1 MKFKKTA
8 AAALALITVIC
19 AVSAAPAANAAD
31 YADYRSGQP
40 TLSDTEKYTASAVLE
55 KERVINEGMSA
66 EVTVDL
72 EKDGDFAVEVE
83 FVLGEGNNAEAEY
96 AFSVDGDE
104 LFDGLR
110 NLTLSKVYK
119 DAGKPTVN
127 ERGDE
132 IRPEQEECP
141 QRQTA
146 FISDPMGY
154 ENEPYIFRLAHGSHK
169 LKFTALRGDITLYAV
184 CLTNDIKIP
193 TDEEYLSGIDVNK
206 SAAGEKIKIDAE
218 FPAFKSSPMLFA
230 SCDKTSY
237 YADPYPNGKTKLNVI
252 GGDNFGKAGQ
262 WLYYETQVK
271 TEGIYYLEIKYKQ
284 NTSVGMASYRKI
296 YIDGKTPCES
306 FSAVAFPYSTRWESL
321 TVSDTGGKALP
332 LYLTAGKHTIKL
344 ETVLGDYGSIVEKI
358 EKCVT
363 AMNEAYLESIMYLT
377 SSPDT
382 NRDYA
387 VEKNLPGVIAAFKEQ
402 AEYLRE
408 VFNDINAVAGG
419 TNDSVS
425 IIERFI
431 RQLDEIV
438 KDPETYPKRLSSV
451 KSNITSLA
459 ALITSLSAQP
469 LTLDYLTLYTESS
482 ELKPAEAGFFKN
494 LLNEM
499 INFWVSFADDYQVR
513 SESEKSGITVWIPAG
528 RDQYDVLN
536 RLIEDSF
543 TPQSGIEA
551 SLRLVSEGA
560 LLPATVAGIG
570 PDVIIQIGNGSPM
583 NYAVRGAVYDISR
596 FSDYE
601 EIAKRFSPA
610 AAVPLTLS
618 GAVYGL
624 PETEQFFMMFYRTD
638 ILKRLDLEAPR
649 TWDEFLVAVTE
660 MQKNNLA
667 AGLPGSLEA
676 YAMILLQRGGS
687 VYSDKTYECAMNST
701 VGVKVF
707 TYFTDMFTNYGFPLT
722 YDALTRFRMG
732 EMPIVIADYTFFN
745 SLQVGAPEIS
755 DLWKMA
761 AVPGTERED
770 GTVDNSTVIAG
781 NACMMLKAAKDP
793 EKAWEFMKWWTS
805 AETQTAYGRNME
817 MILGT
822 SGRVATANLE
832 AAAALS
838 WSKENS
844 DAISAARLSVK
855 GLENVPGSYFLSRHF
870 TNAFRKVV
878 ISGGDAKE
886 AMRYYTKI
894 INNEI
899 NSKCAELGV
908 SVERKQGV

>member
-1 MKFKKTA
+1 
-8 AAALALITVIC
+8 
-19 AVSAAPAANAAD
+19 
-31 YADYRSGQP
+31 
-40 TLSDTEKYTASAVLE
+40 
-55 KERVINEGMSA
+55 
-66 EVTVDL
+66 
-72 EKDGDFAVEVE
+72 
-83 FVLGEGNNAEAEY
+83 
-96 AFSVDGDE
+96 
-104 LFDGLR
+104 
-110 NLTLSKVYK
+110 
-119 DAGKPTVN
+119 
-127 ERGDE
+127 
-132 IRPEQEECP
+132 
-141 QRQTA
+141 
-146 FISDPMGY
+146 
-154 ENEPYIFRLAHGSHK
+154 
-169 LKFTALRGDITLYAV
+169 
-184 CLTNDIKIP
+184 
-193 TDEEYLSGIDVNK
+193 
-206 SAAGEKIKIDAE
+206 
-218 FPAFKSSPMLFA
+218 
-230 SCDKTSY
+230 
-237 YADPYPNGKTKLNVI
+237 
-252 GGDNFGKAGQ
+252 
-262 WLYYETQVK
+262 
-271 TEGIYYLEIKYKQ
+271 
-284 NTSVGMASYRKI
+284 
-296 YIDGKTPCES
+296 
-306 FSAVAFPYSTRWESL
+306 
-321 TVSDTGGKALP
+321 
-332 LYLTAGKHTIKL
+332 
-344 ETVLGDYGSIVEKI
+344 
-358 EKCVT
+358 
-363 AMNEAYLESIMYLT
+363 MYLT

-387 VEKNLPGVIAAFKEQ
+387 VEKNLPGVIAAFKGQ

-494 LLNEM
+494 LLNET
-499 INFWVSFADDYQVR
+499 INFWVSFAEDYQVR
-513 SESEKSGITVWIPAG
+513 SESEKGGITVWIPAG

-583 NYAVRGAVYDISR
+583 NYAVRGAVYDISG

-610 AAVPLTLS
+610 ATVPLTLS
-618 GAVYGL
+618 GSVYGL

-701 VGVKVF
+701 VGVKAF

-755 DLWKMA
+755 DLWKMT

-899 NSKCAELGV
+899 KSKCAELGV
-908 SVERKQGV
+908 SVERK